1 MKRNRVFVLACIPF
15 ITLASLTILFQVTGS
30 QPVAAETDET
40 TMAVWGDP
48 QVGFI
53 VNTTSGM
60 QPEINAINASWA
72 HPLSWTGCLTCID
85 FHLTQFRDSAIYVG
99 NTQDQD
105 QFGTWL
111 SNLNAD
117 GGSAC
122 ADNTF
127 AGLREFALKLPDDA
141 APVSDA
147 IVFSDSPPMGN
158 RRTFG
163 FILDKMIENNIRVHN
178 VGRALCNNE
187 NIPDYAMNNLALLTG
202 GEFHTP
208 ASPGDYMTDTLMAM
222 NLAMSKDLLTTYMGH
237 VDNSVETFPLQID
250 SSVTT
255 LGVEEHYWGCLTCT
269 LLATNSMSIA
279 NLGDVSVELIDPE
292 GNVIDESTPGYR
304 RLTSESRDMQIM
316 FETLTHADAG
326 EWQVR
331 VSGTGEYTVNVFGNS
346 SLHMTS
352 LGRHVARANKPFEVR
367 AIITPEEDH
376 DDVFGVQTVQEHG
389 GWLTATLKLVGVDNF
404 GMYPVDMFNIGMP
417 PSVAGGS
424 VTVPTPGLYRL
435 VAEGTLEDGTQFT
448 RVDPTPIRVRAH
460 GMDGSGDAPALPG
473 STHSVSFELTNDGV
487 AGLATTLTTATTF
500 DLELFS
506 EQGWTISDAIPESV
520 TLNPGESVEYTVDV
534 VVPPDADIGSVEDST
549 LVAVPQ
555 DDLAATV
562 SSSAL
567 TTVVDQL
574 HVFLPS
580 IMK

>member
-1 MKRNRVFVLACIPF
+1 
-15 ITLASLTILFQVTGS
+15 
-30 QPVAAETDET
+30 
-40 TMAVWGDP
+40 
-48 QVGFI
+48 
-53 VNTTSGM
+53 
-60 QPEINAINASWA
+60 
-72 HPLSWTGCLTCID
+72 
-85 FHLTQFRDSAIYVG
+85 
-99 NTQDQD
+99 
-105 QFGTWL
+105 
-111 SNLNAD
+111 
-117 GGSAC
+117 
-122 ADNTF
+122 
-127 AGLREFALKLPDDA
+127 
-141 APVSDA
+141 
-147 IVFSDSPPMGN
+147 
-158 RRTFG
+158 
-163 FILDKMIENNIRVHN
+163 
-178 VGRALCNNE
+178 
-187 NIPDYAMNNLALLTG
+187 
-202 GEFHTP
+202 
-208 ASPGDYMTDTLMAM
+208 
-222 NLAMSKDLLTTYMGH
+222 
-237 VDNSVETFPLQID
+237 
-250 SSVTT
+250 
-255 LGVEEHYWGCLTCT
+255 
-269 LLATNSMSIA
+269 MSIA

-316 FETLTHADAG
+316 FETLTHEDAG

-331 VSGTGEYTVNVFGNS
+331 VSGTGEYTINVFGS
-346 SLHMTS
+346 SDVHIMS
-352 LGRHVARANKPFEVR
+352 LGRHVARANRPFDVR
-367 AIITPEEDH
+367 ALITSEEDH
-376 DDVFGVQTVQEHG
+376 DPSLLGLNEHCTYG
-389 GWLTATLKLVGVDNF
+389 CWLTATLKLVGVDNF

-562 SSSAL
+562 SSSAR
-567 TTVVDQL
+567 TTVVEQL
-574 HVFLPS
+574 HVFLPA